1 MGKFLGAII
10 TTIAG
15 VALMFVPGG
24 QALGASLI
32 ASGLGQFI
40 VTLLTPG
47 APKPET
53 TTTAIKTSRPPR
65 VSGYGRSRMFGA
77 YVLYEAVPAAAA
89 AGWVGGGGDVA
100 VDVYAVHEGK
110 IDGIETYY
118 LGDETVTLSGNV
130 VNEGSDGRY
139 RDGAVR
145 LYTTDGS
152 SPGAGFP
159 ALESLLPGIWTSS
172 HRGDGVAAI
181 ALTARGVK
189 AKTFQETYPS
199 STVPTPSIVARW
211 QRCPDPAATDPLDES
226 GWTWTENPVRQ
237 LLHYKMVREG
247 PQPAIDEDDPAYP
260 AQLAALR
267 LQWWSRKIAPALQ
280 YWVDAAA
287 VCDEAVALKAG
298 GTEPRYRSLVSHKH
312 TDKHEGVIAN
322 FIATFDGWIC
332 PRNDGALVV
341 YAGKYY
347 APDPVD
353 DLIGPDQIVSYT
365 WNGGAVDDDIAIN
378 EIVCSYNSAEH
389 DYNSVECDAWRDE
402 TDITARGQILS
413 DAQEIAVPSNGQSR
427 RLAKRKIQKMLAAD
441 RGSVTTNLAGRHAR
455 GKRYIWLT
463 IAEAGTTFYDGPAE
477 IVKMSRA
484 LQGGVTFEWVA
495 ADPNVDAWNPASE
508 EGDPAAIGNRVAP
521 AALVAPS
528 ITGNAVTFDSTGTRL
543 QLIVESPDRDD
554 LTWFVHW
561 RVVGAGIWGP
571 DEQSTD
577 TDSGTAVSLV
587 TGYVPADAT
596 IEAQVAYQTGD
607 GRFSEWSAVVSTDTD
622 TSSLAPSPA
631 ASLSVEGAE
640 GVATAQWRNP
650 TTGNFGYVKLY
661 RSGTAVFGDAVQV
674 GADIPGALG
683 EVMQYSDPTG
693 VGEFFYWVRAYSV
706 NDVPAAA
713 TGPASTVVPYSAGTN
728 PVLSPE
734 SFDSSDWVK
743 DAGGG
748 GSAPVVTADYGTDPM
763 GGATAD
769 RAQFTRSG
777 SGFSRLSQAV
787 AVSASVNYRFGV
799 WIKGAAGASI
809 ALRIDTTNGSTLTL
823 DGAWQHVTLDAV
835 AGSATMACELILWD
849 AISGAPSAADV
860 QLWGAELHPV

>member
-53 TTTAIKTSRPPR
+53 TTTALKTSRPPR
-65 VSGYGRSRMFGA
+65 VSAYGRSRLFGA

-89 AGWVGGGGDVA
+89 SAWSGGGGDVA

-110 IDGIETYY
+110 IDGIEAYY
-118 LGDETVTLSGNV
+118 LADETVTLSGNV

-159 ALESLLPGIWTSS
+159 ALETLLPGIWTSN

-226 GWTWTENPVRQ
+226 GWAWTENPVRQ

-267 LQWWSRKIAPALQ
+267 LQWWNRKIAPTLQ
-280 YWVDAAA
+280 YWIDAAE

-332 PRNDGALVV
+332 PRNDGALIV

-402 TDITARGQILS
+402 TDIAARGQILS
-413 DAQEIAVPSNGQSR
+413 DAQEIAVPSHGQSR

-441 RGSVTTNLAGRHAR
+441 RGSVTTNLAGRHVR
-455 GKRYIWLT
+455 GKRYVWLT

-495 ADPNVDAWNPASE
+495 ADPNVDTWNPASE
-508 EGDPAAIGNRVAP
+508 EGEPAALGDRVAP
-521 AALVAPS
+521 AALVAPAIS
-528 ITGNAVTFDSTGTRL
+528 AYSVMFDGTGARAELTVDG
-543 QLIVESPDRDD
+543 PDRDD
-554 LTWFVHW
+554 LTWYLHW
-561 RVVGAGIWGP
+561 RVDGAGVWGP
-571 DEQSTD
+571 DEPSSD
-577 TDSGTAVSLV
+577 TDPGVAVLLATSYL
-587 TGYVPADAT
+587 TLDAD
-596 IEAQVAYQTGD
+596 IEIQVAYQTGD
-607 GRFSEWSAVVSTDTD
+607 GRFSDWSATETISTDT
-622 TSSLAPSPA
+622 SVLAPAPA
-631 ASLSVEGAE
+631 TNLSAADGTGSSV
-640 GVATAQWRNP
+640 VTWRNP
-650 TTGNFGYVKLY
+650 SSANFSYVKLY
-661 RSGTAVFGDAVQV
+661 RGTTTVFGSASPI
-674 GADIPGALG
+674 GTDIAGGLG
-683 EVMQYSDPTG
+683 EVMTVTDTVAAGTYY
-693 VGEFFYWVRAYSV
+693 YWVRAYS
-706 NDVPAAA
+706 
-713 TGPASTVVPYSAGTN
+713 
-728 PVLSPE
+728 
-734 SFDSSDWVK
+734 
-743 DAGGG
+743 
-748 GSAPVVTADYGTDPM
+748 
-763 GGATAD
+763 
-769 RAQFTRSG
+769 
-777 SGFSRLSQAV
+777 
-787 AVSASVNYRFGV
+787 
-799 WIKGAAGASI
+799 
-809 ALRIDTTNGSTLTL
+809 
-823 DGAWQHVTLDAV
+823 
-835 AGSATMACELILWD
+835 
-849 AISGAPSAADV
+849 AADV
-860 QLWGAELHPV
+860 GATPTGPDSAVVS

>member
-24 QALGASLI
+24 LALGASLI

-159 ALESLLPGIWTSS
+159 ALESLLPGIWTSN

-181 ALTARGVK
+181 ALTATGVK

-211 QRCPDPAATDPLDES
+211 QRCPDPAAADPLDES

-267 LQWWSRKIAPALQ
+267 LQWWNRKIAPTLQ
-280 YWVDAAA
+280 YWVDAAG

-298 GTEPRYRSLVSHKH
+298 GTEARYRSLVSHKH

-332 PRNDGALVV
+332 PRNDGALVI

-378 EIVCSYNSAEH
+378 EVVCSYASAEH
-389 DYNSVECDAWRDE
+389 EYNSAECDAWRDE
-402 TDITARGQILS
+402 ADIAARGQVLS
-413 DAQEIAVPSNGQSR
+413 DAQEIAVPSHGQSR

-441 RGSVTTNLAGRHAR
+441 RGTVTTNLAGRHVR

-508 EGDPAAIGNRVAP
+508 EGEPAALGDRVAP
-521 AALVAPS
+521 TALVAPAIS
-528 ITGNAVTFDSTGTRL
+528 AYSVSFDGTGARAELTVDG
-543 QLIVESPDRDD
+543 PDRSD
-554 LTWFVHW
+554 LTWYVHW
-561 RVVGAGIWGP
+561 RVQGAGVWGP
-571 DEQSTD
+571 DEPSSD
-577 TDSGTAVSLV
+577 TDPGVAVTLATSYLA
-587 TGYVPADAT
+587 PDAD
-596 IEAQVAYQTGD
+596 IEIQVAYQTGD
-607 GRFSEWSAVVSTDTD
+607 GRFSEWSATETISTDT
-622 TSSLAPSPA
+622 SALAPAPA
-631 ASLSVEGAE
+631 TNLSAADGTGSSV
-640 GVATAQWRNP
+640 VTWRNP
-650 TTGNFGYVKLY
+650 STSNFSYVRLY
-661 RSGTAVFGDAVQV
+661 RGATTSFGSAAQI
-674 GADIPGALG
+674 GGDILGGLG
-683 EVMQYSDPTG
+683 EVMTVTDAVAAGTYY
-693 VGEFFYWVRAYSV
+693 YWVRAYSGAGV
-706 NDVPAAA
+706 AAVP
-713 TGPASTVVPYSAGTN
+713 TGPDSAVVS
-728 PVLSPE
+728 
-734 SFDSSDWVK
+734 
-743 DAGGG
+743 
-748 GSAPVVTADYGTDPM
+748 
-763 GGATAD
+763 
-769 RAQFTRSG
+769 
-777 SGFSRLSQAV
+777 
-787 AVSASVNYRFGV
+787 
-799 WIKGAAGASI
+799 
-809 ALRIDTTNGSTLTL
+809 
-823 DGAWQHVTLDAV
+823 
-835 AGSATMACELILWD
+835 
-849 AISGAPSAADV
+849 
-860 QLWGAELHPV
+860 